1 MPGNTT
7 QKKEALCCER
17 GSNRHATVTRMD
29 RHSNG
34 GLLMRLSIACPDALR
49 SDANNLAM
57 VLGYGPADAETYVA
71 LNWQDAGG
79 NLYAC
84 ASLTVS
90 DTFTTAAQS
99 PLQRPSWDT
108 DNIIDMD
115 AARRAQAALVFSL
128 TPVTAM
134 PDKLTACAGDDAL
147 ATLAAMGLTQVEVD
161 L

>member
-1 MPGNTT
+1 
-7 QKKEALCCER
+7 
-17 GSNRHATVTRMD
+17 
-29 RHSNG
+29 
-34 GLLMRLSIACPDALR
+34 MRLTIACPDALR
-49 SDANNLAM
+49 ADGNHFAM
-57 VLGYGPADAETYVA
+57 ALGSGPAEALTYGS
-71 LNWQDAGG
+71 LNWLDTAG

-84 ASLTVS
+84 ASLIVS
-90 DTFTTAAQS
+90 DTFVSTAQS
-99 PLQRPSWDT
+99 TLSRPAWDV

-161 L
+161 VGVYV

>member
-1 MPGNTT
+1 
-7 QKKEALCCER
+7 
-17 GSNRHATVTRMD
+17 
-29 RHSNG
+29 
-34 GLLMRLSIACPDALR
+34 MRITIACPDALR
-49 SDANNLAM
+49 DDANDLAM
-57 VLGYGPADAETYVA
+57 VLGYGPSDAETYVS

-84 ASLTVS
+84 ASLIVS
-90 DTFTTAAQS
+90 DTFVSTAQS
-99 PLQRPSWDT
+99 TLSRPAWDV

-115 AARRAQAALVFSL
+115 AARRAQAALVVSL

-161 L
+161 E

>member
-1 MPGNTT
+1 
-7 QKKEALCCER
+7 
-17 GSNRHATVTRMD
+17 
-29 RHSNG
+29 
-34 GLLMRLSIACPDALR
+34 MRLTIACPTTLR
-49 SDANNLAM
+49 SDANNFAM

-99 PLQRPSWDT
+99 PLQRPAWDT
-108 DNIIDMD
+108 DSHVNM
-115 AARRAQAALVFSL
+115 AGANRAQAALVFSL
-128 TPVTAM
+128 EAVEVA
-134 PDKLTACAGDDAL
+134 PDKLTACVGDDAL
-147 ATLAAMGLTQVEVD
+147 ATLAAMGLTRAPND

>member
-1 MPGNTT
+1 
-7 QKKEALCCER
+7 
-17 GSNRHATVTRMD
+17 
-29 RHSNG
+29 
-34 GLLMRLSIACPDALR
+34 MRITIACPEALR
-49 SDANNLAM
+49 DDANQLAM
-57 VLGYGPADAETYVA
+57 VLGYGPSDAETYGE

-90 DTFTTAAQS
+90 DTFTTTAQS

-108 DNIIDMD
+108 DSHVNMD

-147 ATLAAMGLTQVEVD
+147 ATLAAMGLTQVEVEI
-161 L
+161 